1 MSLTQEVPQVA
12 QLIQRVLLAREASL
26 PARVLT
32 YRLLGTLLIQV
43 TLFVKIVHSV
53 Y

>member
-12 QLIQRVLLAREASL
+12 QLIQRVLLAREA
-26 PARVLT
+26 ARVLT
-32 YRLLGTLLIQV
+32 YHLLGTLLIQV

-53 Y
+53 CH